1 MGKAARG
8 NDDAADRR
16 ADMPVQL
23 GSLTVQADGGPEPD
37 VLFHPGSE
45 KL

>member
-8 NDDAADRR
+8 NDDVRR

-45 KL
+45 KM